1 MGGGGLEQQ
10 KNMRILK
17 LQSLGVMIGL
27 LMLNSSAFCEYNITM
42 SLQYDA
48 YETDDSPNIKGTEI
62 AAPFQLSYEGDAF
75 SVALKTAYA
84 DASVDWHDDEDFE
97 LSGIT
102 DTSVSASYIY
112 AFQTQN
118 PTKFIINLDVNLP
131 TGEENLTPEEVIAES
146 ELDGD
151 LFRIDDFGEGLN
163 VGATIRLER
172 QIGSNTFGIYG
183 GYTYYG
189 AYDPWA
195 DQPEDE
201 YNPGD
206 EIFGGV
212 LYEWKGSPR
221 NIFQTYLGYSYF
233 WVDTVDQ
240 ADTLK
245 IGDKL
250 AGGAGLQMG
259 LHDKLDMTLLLQY
272 IFQFESEE
280 AIDGNLVREPT
291 NSNGDE
297 FFGSLDLTYRPNP
310 RLGMRLMGDLRYHGE
325 SDRQREDIELPYEGQ
340 RTRYAVGPGLEYRIT
355 PSILL
360 QGSGAYFYLD
370 CDPNISVI
378 EPRTF
383 QGVNA
388 DIGVTYTF

>member
-1 MGGGGLEQQ
+1 M
-10 KNMRILK
+10 KILK

-42 SLQYDA
+42 TLQYDA

-62 AAPFQLSYEGDAF
+62 AAPFQLAYVGDAF
-75 SVALKTAYA
+75 SIALKSAYA
-84 DASVDWHDDEDFE
+84 HAAVDDDREDSD
-97 LSGIT
+97 LSGMT
-102 DTSVSASYIY
+102 DTSVSTSYIY
-112 AFQTQN
+112 AFQTQQ
-118 PTKFIINLDVNLP
+118 PTKVIMNLDVNLP
-131 TGEENLTPEEVIAES
+131 TGKERLNSAQILAES
-146 ELDGD
+146 ELDED

-172 QIGSNTFGIYG
+172 QIASATFGIYG

-189 AYDPWA
+189 KYNPWS
-195 DQPEDE
+195 DQPDDD
-201 YNPGD
+201 YDPGD

-221 NIFQTYLGYSYF
+221 NMFQVYLGYSHF
-233 WVDTVDQ
+233 VKDTVND

-250 AGGAGLQMG
+250 SAGTGLQMG
-259 LHDKLDMTLLLQY
+259 LQERLDLTLLLQY
-272 IFQFESEE
+272 ILQFESEE
-280 AIDGNLVREPT
+280 AIDGELVKEPS

-297 FFGSLDLTYRPNP
+297 FFGSLELTYRPNP
-310 RLGMRLMGDLRYHGE
+310 RLGVRLMGDLRYHGE
-325 SDRQREDIELPYEGQ
+325 SDRQREDIALPYEGQ
-340 RTRYAVGPGLEYRIT
+340 RVRYAVGPGLEYRVT

-378 EPRTF
+378 ESRTF